1 MRSCAVPYGNLFILH
16 IFNGKE
22 ITYDEV
28 GNPLSY
34 CGEEL
39 VWESGRD
46 LAGVHR
52 EGMEASYRYNYRGVR
67 TEKTVDGKTTKYR
80 LNGDTILSESSGEET
95 LYYYYDGEGQ
105 LAEIGYEKGDSGQRY
120 YVVSRNGQGD
130 ITGLYEASGMKKI
143 GSYRYGAWGNP
154 LGVTAGAEA
163 SEYDPGDVLH
173 KQPFRYRGYYY
184 DRETGYY
191 YLQNRYYNPQARR
204 FLNADTILAETEDGL
219 GYNLFAYCLN
229 DPVNQKDPGGR
240 LTDMEMVLISVGI
253 VAALA
258 AAAALL
264 AATAPAA
271 AAAVCVVKGAAVG
284 AASGAVQGAASGAV
298 SGAVAQVVS
307 TGSFDG
313 VGQAMVDGAASGML
327 SGTISGAIS
336 GALGGMFCFTAG
348 TMVLTAEGEKRIEEL
363 EPGDLVWSYEPAG
376 GRQELKEV
384 VQTYENETEEVV
396 HIHAGGKEITAT
408 PHHPFYSPVKGWTDA
423 VELRAGDLLLRSSGE
438 YVIVE
443 QVQHEILESPEKVY
457 NLEVEEYHTYYA
469 DGVVVHNIG
478 GCGGQKEAVKVN
490 ERSNNPP
497 ARRIKSKSKK
507 NAYEAAKRAGK
518 GKEPIHHPNSPG
530 QAPHYHPN
538 VKEVQ
543 RVTPKGACKHDHY
556 YYPR

>member
-1 MRSCAVPYGNLFILH
+1 
-16 IFNGKE
+16 
-22 ITYDEV
+22 
-28 GNPLSY
+28 
-34 CGEEL
+34 
-39 VWESGRD
+39 
-46 LAGVHR
+46 
-52 EGMEASYRYNYRGVR
+52 
-67 TEKTVDGKTTKYR
+67 
-80 LNGDTILSESSGEET
+80 
-95 LYYYYDGEGQ
+95 
-105 LAEIGYEKGDSGQRY
+105 
-120 YVVSRNGQGD
+120 
-130 ITGLYEASGMKKI
+130 
-143 GSYRYGAWGNP
+143 
-154 LGVTAGAEA
+154 
-163 SEYDPGDVLH
+163 
-173 KQPFRYRGYYY
+173 
-184 DRETGYY
+184 
-191 YLQNRYYNPQARR
+191 
-204 FLNADTILAETEDGL
+204 
-219 GYNLFAYCLN
+219 
-229 DPVNQKDPGGR
+229 
-240 LTDMEMVLISVGI
+240 
-253 VAALA
+253 
-258 AAAALL
+258 
-264 AATAPAA
+264 
-271 AAAVCVVKGAAVG
+271 
-284 AASGAVQGAASGAV
+284 
-298 SGAVAQVVS
+298 
-307 TGSFDG
+307 
-313 VGQAMVDGAASGML
+313 
-327 SGTISGAIS
+327 
-336 GALGGMFCFTAG
+336 MFCFTAG

-457 NLEVEEYHTYYA
+457 NLEVEAYHTYYA